1 MAKRKDI
8 KQDLLDQIER
18 MGIIGNHYLDLI
30 EDYINFYDIK
40 IELVKDIK
48 ERGVS
53 IKYQHGQNQWGYKKN
68 ESVAELNR
76 VNTQM
81 MKILNDLK
89 IKPEPVI
96 VTKKEDDNF
105 EL

>member
-18 MGIIGNHYLDLI
+18 RGIVGSHYLDLI

-68 ESVAELNR
+68 DSITELTK
-76 VNTQM
+76 VNSQM
-81 MKILNDLK
+81 LRIL
-89 IKPEPVI
+89 
-96 VTKKEDDNF
+96 KELGIEAKNEDSDSDDW
-105 EL
+105 EM